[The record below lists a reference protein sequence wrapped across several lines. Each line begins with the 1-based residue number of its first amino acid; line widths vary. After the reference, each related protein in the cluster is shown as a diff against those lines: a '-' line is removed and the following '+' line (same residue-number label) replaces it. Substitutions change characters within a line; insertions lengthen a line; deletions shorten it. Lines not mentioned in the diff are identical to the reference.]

1 MMKPKIITFYLPQ
14 FHKVP
19 ENDKWWGEGFTDWVS
34 AKNAR
39 PLFPGH
45 YQPRL
50 PAHDYYYDLLDKETM
65 QWQAKIAK
73 KAGIYGFCIYHY
85 WFGNDKQLLEKPAE
99 NLLKWKDIDIHYCFS
114 WANESWVRSWSK
126 YKGNAWRETACG
138 KKDEMNQ
145 GMLVRQKYGDEAEW
159 KKHFEYLL
167 PFFRDKRYIKKENK
181 PVFLIYKPEDIKRI
195 RKMIQYWDSLAL
207 EQGFSG
213 IYFIGTNDPKWREK
227 GLNAQML
234 YEPKYSMMEKD
245 RYTVMVKKMQKA
257 LSKIN
262 ISFPRI
268 YGYDKIWKKILDRQN
283 EKGTYYGG
291 FVGYDNTS
299 RQAKKGIVIRGMSPD
314 RFGKYFSMLYQKA
327 LDREDDYIFLTAWNE
342 WGESAYLEPDAKYGM
357 RCLQE
362 LRKGLKQCRQ
372 RRYN

>member
-1 MMKPKIITFYLPQ
+1 MRPKVIAFYLPQ
-14 FHKVP
+14 FHRVP

-34 AKNAR
+34 AKNAN

-65 QWQAKIAK
+65 RWQAKLAK

-99 NLLKWKDIDIHYCFS
+99 NLLRWKDIDIHYCFS

-126 YKGNAWRETACG
+126 YKGNAWRTTACG
-138 KKDEMNQ
+138 KKNEMNQ
-145 GMLVRQKYGDEAEW
+145 GMLVWQKYGDEAEW

-195 RKMIQYWDSLAL
+195 RRMIQYWDSLAL

-213 IYFIGTNDPKWREK
+213 IYFIGTNDPKWRKK

-234 YEPKYSMMEKD
+234 YEPKYSIMEKD
-245 RYTVMVKKMQKA
+245 KYTVMVRKAQKA
-257 LSKIN
+257 LRKIN

-268 YGYDKIWKKILDRQN
+268 YGYDKIWKKILVRQN

-291 FVGYDNTS
+291 FVGYDDTP
-299 RQAKKGIVIRGMSPD
+299 RKAKKGIVIRGMSPD
-314 RFGKYFSMLYQKA
+314 RFGKYFGKLYQKA

-342 WGESAYLEPDAKYGM
+342 WGESAYLEPDTKYGIK
-357 RCLQE
+357 CLKK
-362 LRKGLKQCRQ
+362 LRKVIK
-372 RRYN
+372 